1 MSFFKQFPTKEY
13 DILSTGQLQTLVDIS
28 RAVDVNDI
36 LAEDSVA
43 YSKYNIIDGAR
54 PDIVSQL
61 LYNTPE
67 YYWTFFIVNDHLK
80 DGYRAWPKS
89 EVALEKYIDENYDR
103 LILTVPNSSLYI
115 LNEFPFNQY
124 VTMYNRDNPVE
135 RMYFDEY
142 DPETYAIKFKR
153 TNDTDFNSIIG
164 SNPGSLS
171 FYQFIN
177 PYNIFS
183 KEYQEVELIKKQWNI
198 DFYNYMSKIRGTTFD
213 YFYNLAF
220 PDGTN
225 LTVGTDAFYQQFAD
239 HMANEEPYYFYTS
252 ILPEKNAAHHYLNSD
267 GERVSGYEAFN
278 PNNSFSSSPTYITN
292 TEYENTLNDSR
303 QEIKIIRPERI
314 DEFARRFKELINE

>member
-1 MSFFKQFPTKEY
+1 MSLFKQFPTKEY
-13 DILSTGQLQTLVDIS
+13 DIASIGQLQTIIDIS

-36 LAEDSVA
+36 LAKDSVA
-43 YSKYNIIDGAR
+43 YTKYDIIDGAR
-54 PDIVSQL
+54 PDIISQL

-89 EVALEKYIDENYDR
+89 QLTLEKFISDKYDR
-103 LILTVPNSSLYI
+103 LILTVPNAGNI
-115 LNEFPFNQY
+115 QNEFPFNQY

-164 SNPGSLS
+164 SSPGDLS

-198 DFYNYMSKIRGTTFD
+198 DFYNYMSNLAAGTFS
-213 YFYNLAF
+213 FYYGRAF

-225 LTVGTDAFYQQFAD
+225 LTVGSDAFYQQFAD
-239 HMANEEPYYFYTS
+239 HMANEEPYYIYTS
-252 ILPEKNAAHHYLNSD
+252 ILLEKNAPHHYLNKD
-267 GERVSGYEAFN
+267 GERVSAYEAFN
-278 PNNSFSSSPTYITN
+278 PNNVFSSSPTYITN
-292 TEYENTLNDSR
+292 TEYENTLNDSK